1 MVTPGCDD
9 GWVATRAFSYL
20 LAPTAGQAGRLGE
33 LLDAQRELYNAALE
47 ERRGAWRWER
57 RRVSKYDQYRTLTGL
72 REVRADILAWGVTV
86 CRGTLSRL
94 NGAFEG
100 FYRRCQSGAPAGF
113 PRFKGKG
120 RWDSVS
126 WPDTTGWKLDEGTKR
141 LYLQGVG
148 EVKVRLH
155 RRLGGV
161 PKTATVRREGRK
173 WRVTIFCAEV
183 APRLLPPTGRQVG
196 VDRGVSCLVATSD
209 GVMVENP
216 RHLAQSAQRL
226 ARRQRALAA
235 KKRGSGRRRRAAE
248 AVART
253 HRKVA
258 NQRRDVLHKLSRS
271 LVDHYDLIAIEDLKV
286 ANMTRSA
293 KGTLIKPGTNVAA
306 KSGLN
311 RSILDAGWG
320 ILERM
325 LTYKAEDAGRQLV
338 KVNPRHTSQRC
349 AHCGHVAADNRV
361 GAAFNCTACGHRDH
375 ADLNAAINI
384 LRAGLAQRAKT
395 REVHDAA

>member
-1 MVTPGCDD
+1 MMPG
-9 GWVATRAFSYL
+9 VAIRAFSYL
-20 LAPTAGQAGRLGE
+20 LAPTAGQADRLGR

-57 RRVSKYDQYRTLTGL
+57 RRVSRYDQYHTLTGL
-72 REVRADILAWGVTV
+72 REVRPDILAWGVTV

-94 NGAFEG
+94 NEAFDG
-100 FYRRCQSGAPAGF
+100 FYRRCQTGAAPGF
-113 PRFKGKG
+113 PRFKAEG

-126 WPDTTGWKLDEGTKR
+126 WPDSTGWKLHEGAKR
-141 LYLQGVG
+141 LYVQGVG
-148 EVKVRLH
+148 QLKVRLH
-155 RRLGGV
+155 RRLGGT
-161 PKTATVRREGRK
+161 PKTATARREGRK
-173 WRVTIFCAEV
+173 WRVTVFCAGV
-183 APRLLPPTGRQVG
+183 AARPLPPTGRQVG

-209 GVMVENP
+209 GVLVENP
-216 RHLAQSAQRL
+216 RHLAKSAQRL
-226 ARRQRALAA
+226 ARRQRALVA
-235 KKRGSGRRRRAAE
+235 KQRRSGRRQRAAE
-248 AVART
+248 AVSRT

-258 NQRRDVLHKLSRS
+258 NQRRDLLHKLSRR
-271 LVDHYDLIAIEDLKV
+271 LVDDYDLIAIEDLQV
-286 ANMTRSA
+286 AGMTRSA
-293 KGTLIKPGTNVAA
+293 KGTAARPAINVAA

-325 LTYKAEDAGRQLV
+325 LAYKAEDAGRQLV

-349 AHCGHVAADNRV
+349 ASCGHVAADNRA
-361 GAAFNCTACGHRDH
+361 GADFECTACGHRDH

-395 REVHDAA
+395 REVHDAT